1 MSITQVEL
9 LPSVTKIE
17 RREEVRQELRSAHF
31 IHPSFVLSKALRRV
45 EVWEDGGVL
54 DSTREPRMTWFSAGP
69 RRGLFLLRRLLRC
82 QSLQELNCSF
92 LSFEWDEWCFFLL
105 LETRHLLHRSR
116 CLPSRMGC
124 NWREG
129 CDGRLEAPSG
139 GASMC

>member
-1 MSITQVEL
+1 MSIIQVEL
-9 LPSVTKIE
+9 LQSVTKLSAE
-17 RREEVRQELRSAHF
+17 RRSAKNFGVH
-31 IHPSFVLSKALRRV
+31 ISYTHRV

-69 RRGLFLLRRLLRC
+69 SRGLFLLRRLLRC

-129 CDGRLEAPSG
+129 
-139 GASMC
+139 M